1 MSESGIGGESTR
13 EPETGPAI
21 RGDGRAEIT
30 IDEDVMSARALLTPS
45 SPGGRPVTR
54 GYIEQL
60 LLREGVTHGI
70 DWQAIDAAVEECSS
84 HGPGVELPREVVIA
98 RGTPPVARV
107 RSHFTLPPSF
117 AAVREL
123 IDQASVDPA
132 AALHQARTLPVV
144 YGGQTVAVL
153 ETERAGADG
162 TNVRGDAVPFEDA
175 PVESLAAGRNTRLQG
190 DRIVAAK
197 SGLLCISEGE
207 LIVKRDL
214 ALSCDVDNST
224 GDISFPGNLALSGT
238 VADGYRLWVGG
249 DLQAQETLDAHE
261 VFCRGQLAATGG
273 IIGKR
278 RALVRCRGKVRGKF
292 VESCTVES
300 KSSVFV
306 ESFCYNADIMSLDR
320 LMMGQHGKIV
330 GGEVRAAHGVTA
342 DEIGN
347 RAEVA
352 TRIVVG
358 SDFVVA
364 RKLLSTKQKIESLK
378 ASIARVDRRL
388 AERGER
394 DAPGERQSEKL
405 QNRRLR
411 LAEKL
416 DGYTVILENLV
427 KKLDR
432 NEQATVVARSA
443 VHPGTIIEIGRAIY
457 VVEESMGPSLFR
469 LDVPAGRIVVE
480 MPGGDVDGELE
491 AHA

>member
-1 MSESGIGGESTR
+1 MPDMSAMSEESTR
-13 EPETGPAI
+13 GPEAGPAI
-21 RGDGRAEIT
+21 RGDGRVEIT
-30 IDEDVMSARALLTPS
+30 IDEDVMSARALLTPAS
-45 SPGGRPVTR
+45 SDGRPVTR

-70 DWQAIDAAVEECSS
+70 DWQAIDAAVEECTS
-84 HGPGVELPREVVIA
+84 HVPGAERPGEVTIA

-107 RSHFTLPPSF
+107 RSHFSLHPSF

-132 AALHQARTLPVV
+132 AALHQARSLPVAF
-144 YGGQTVAVL
+144 GGQTVAVL
-153 ETERAGADG
+153 ESERAGTPG
-162 TNVRGDAVPFEDA
+162 TNVRGEAVPFDDA
-175 PVESLAAGRNTRLQG
+175 PVESLSAGRNTRLQG

-197 SGLLCISEGE
+197 SGLLRISKSE
-207 LIVKRDL
+207 LVVERDL
-214 ALSCDVDNST
+214 SLNCDVDNST

-249 DLQAQETLDAHE
+249 DLQAKETLDAHE
-261 VFCRGQLAATGG
+261 VFCRGGLSAAGG

-306 ESFCYNADIMSLDR
+306 ESFCYNARIMCLDR
-320 LMMGQHGKIV
+320 LVMGQHGKIV
-330 GGEVRAAHGVTA
+330 GGEVRTAHGVSA

-358 SDFVVA
+358 SDFIIA
-364 RKLLSTKQKIESLK
+364 RKLLITKEKIESLQ
-378 ASIARVDRRL
+378 ASIDRVDRRL
-388 AERGER
+388 AER
-394 DAPGERQSEKL
+394 PSESL
-405 QNRRLR
+405 RNRRLR

-416 DGYTVILENLV
+416 SGHTVVLENLV

-443 VHPGTIIEIGRAIY
+443 VYPGTVIEICRAIY
-457 VVEESMGPSLFR
+457 TVEEAMGPSLFR
-469 LDVPAGRIVVE
+469 LDVPAARIVVE
-480 MPGGDVDGELE
+480 APSGDVDGELE
-491 AHA
+491 AQS